1 VFDLFKFFGK
11 GESKSKD
18 IAKERL
24 KLVLIHD
31 RANISPRYLDM
42 IKDDV
47 IKVISSY
54 MEIDEKGMDIRLSR
68 IPQKDDTYS
77 TALVANIPIKKVKN
91 LGPNK
96 G

>member
-1 VFDLFKFFGK
+1 
-11 GESKSKD
+11 
-18 IAKERL
+18 
-24 KLVLIHD
+24 
-31 RANISPRYLDM
+31 M